1 LKLLNEDKLEKD
13 LIAAIQNN
21 LVSASPK
28 ITMSSAAAKSGTN
41 TSVTLSPQ
49 SISKSSAYFTN
60 QAIAESGRRQ
70 GYRVRSTVLQ
80 QQAVESASRGD
91 TKTSNILQLESQRI
105 ATLSKASGNSTPLS
119 SRTDIMKPAAS
130 SVVSAVNPAQNIPW
144 YRSQL
149 NDISEHSGLQ
159 ATASMSTKK
168 NTSTAAKTYTSYE
181 EAAEDAERL
190 YTTYQ
195 KAKKAFN
202 KTYGRTSDPELSE
215 GYEENWAELEQLQ
228 TDYLSAVT
236 YMQDYADTVD
246 TTATLTFSGTAADRE
261 PYQQTLIQ
269 MQQELE
275 QYLEESD
282 GEPDPAIL
290 ANYHK
295 QISSWQK
302 ALDTLPTESKH
313 EEILNQVLGGNYS
326 EDVTVAGTLAQLGLS
341 TIGWDTPGDIRDLSY
356 DLSHLNTTPWGQTA
370 IDAIALLPLIGS
382 IKQVGQLGELAKI
395 ENKVDTIA
403 DALDDASDIAK
414 NSSKLVDTAEDVVYN
429 SAKVLDSIELK
440 PTALMEEL
448 AQSGV
453 KYTAED
459 VVMVTKSYD
468 SSLMWLEK
476 GNDGT
481 GLTHILMRHED
492 DFIRNGITAEQIP
505 EFLRSILNT
514 EPTRK
519 ILNGRGYMAQYTFS
533 DKNYRIIHGTNGYI
547 VSFFPW
553 SAD

>member
-1 LKLLNEDKLEKD
+1 
-13 LIAAIQNN
+13 
-21 LVSASPK
+21 
-28 ITMSSAAAKSGTN
+28 
-41 TSVTLSPQ
+41 
-49 SISKSSAYFTN
+49 
-60 QAIAESGRRQ
+60 
-70 GYRVRSTVLQ
+70 
-80 QQAVESASRGD
+80 
-91 TKTSNILQLESQRI
+91 
-105 ATLSKASGNSTPLS
+105 
-119 SRTDIMKPAAS
+119 
-130 SVVSAVNPAQNIPW
+130 
-144 YRSQL
+144 
-149 NDISEHSGLQ
+149 
-159 ATASMSTKK
+159 
-168 NTSTAAKTYTSYE
+168 
-181 EAAEDAERL
+181 
-190 YTTYQ
+190 
-195 KAKKAFN
+195 
-202 KTYGRTSDPELSE
+202 
-215 GYEENWAELEQLQ
+215 
-228 TDYLSAVT
+228 
-236 YMQDYADTVD
+236 
-246 TTATLTFSGTAADRE
+246 
-261 PYQQTLIQ
+261 

-275 QYLEESD
+275 QYLEDSD
-282 GEPDPAIL
+282 GEPDPSVL
-290 ANYHK
+290 ADYHK
-295 QISSWQK
+295 QIRSWEK
-302 ALDTLPTESKH
+302 ALDTIPTESKH
-313 EEILNQVLGGNYS
+313 EDILNQVLGGNYS
-326 EDVTVAGTLAQLGLS
+326 EDVTVAGTLAQFALG
-341 TIGWDTPGDIRDLSY
+341 IVGWDVPGDIRDLSY

-382 IKQVGQLGELAKI
+382 IKQVGQLGDLAKVA
-395 ENKVDTIA
+395 NKADTIA
-403 DALDDASDIAK
+403 DVLDDASDIAK

-429 SAKVLDSIELK
+429 SAKVLDNIELK